1 MALAPWR
8 LQQSPAGQEAVQPA
22 DAPCG
27 AHSPVRP
34 ARMPAVQDDSLVLT
48 INSDFEHELGK
59 RCAELEGLGTNIQ
72 VLPDGTLASQR
83 SIDLSLLL
91 LFTVVLPDPQTAP

>member
-1 MALAPWR
+1 M
-8 LQQSPAGQEAVQPA
+8 QPA

-34 ARMPAVQDDSLVLT
+34 VRVPAVQDDSLVLT

-59 RCAELEGLGTNIQ
+59 RCTESEGLETNTQ
-72 VLPDGTLASQR
+72 VLPDGTLASQW
-83 SIDLSLLL
+83 SVNLSLLL

>member
-1 MALAPWR
+1 M
-8 LQQSPAGQEAVQPA
+8 QPA

-48 INSDFEHELGK
+48 INSDFEHKLGK
-59 RCAELEGLGTNIQ
+59 RCAESEGLETNIQ